1 MHMKHK
7 EYYLIVAD
15 TLLILG
21 QRLSEWCGH
30 GPAIEEDI
38 ALSNVALDY
47 IGQATALYKEV
58 SEKSG
63 EGKSEDDYAF
73 LRDAWE
79 FKNLLLVELPK
90 GDYGYTIVRQFLF
103 STWYY
108 HFLEALHNSQ
118 DEFLK
123 GFAAKSI
130 KEVKYHFQ
138 HSRDWM
144 LRLGAGTEESHA
156 RMQNALNEIWQFTGE
171 MFVNSPAETAAI
183 ADGVG
188 VNNPELLDTWRRI
201 VSAVVQEAELTLPE
215 DAWMQKGG
223 KEGKHSEHI
232 GFVLAEMQF
241 LQRAYPGSKW

>member
-1 MHMKHK
+1 MIMKHK
-7 EYYLIVAD
+7 DYYLTIAD

-58 SEKSG
+58 SEKAG

-90 GDYGYTIVRQFLF
+90 GDYGYTIARQFLF

-144 LRLGAGTEESHA
+144 LRLGAGTEESNS
-156 RMQNALNEIWQFTGE
+156 RMQAALNEIWEFTGE
-171 MFVNSPAETAAI
+171 MFINSKAELEAI
-183 ADGVG
+183 ADGIG
-188 VNNPELLDTWRRI
+188 VDNSKLLEVWQRI
-201 VSAVVQEAELTLPE
+201 VGAVIQEAELTLPA
-215 DAWMQKGG
+215 DAWMQRGG